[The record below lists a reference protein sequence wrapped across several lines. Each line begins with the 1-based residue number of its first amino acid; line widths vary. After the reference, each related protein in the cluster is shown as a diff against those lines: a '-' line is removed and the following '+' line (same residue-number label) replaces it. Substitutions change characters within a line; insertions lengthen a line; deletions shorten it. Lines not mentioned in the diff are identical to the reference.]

1 MDWKWYW
8 RNRSRPDSIYRGIS
22 LERQK
27 GHRREES
34 RSLGQD
40 LNQRS
45 PIQETGVLPTGT
57 WLSIECFMLQ
67 VNVCPKLDIV
77 QLINN
82 FGFRY
87 DFRAL
92 FFLKQSQHFDFT
104 ALGALV
110 TITGRV
116 RCNHNF
122 LNFDLQLM
130 NFVSKTV
137 RPVKVK
143 FFPVSANI
151 CSKIE
156 LTCE

>member
-1 MDWKWYW
+1 MDWKWFW
-8 RNRSRPDSIYRGIS
+8 RNRSWTNSIYRGIS
-22 LERQK
+22 FEGLK
-27 GHRREES
+27 GHKREDS
-34 RSLGQD
+34 RSLGRE

-57 WLSIECFMLQ
+57 WHSIECFMLQ
-67 VNVCPKLDIV
+67 VNVCSKLHIV

-87 DFRAL
+87 DFRAV

-104 ALGALV
+104 ALGVLV

-122 LNFDLQLM
+122 LNFDLQVI
-130 NFVSKTV
+130 NFVFKTV

-143 FFPVSANI
+143 SVPVSIDI
-151 CSKIE
+151 CSEI
-156 LTCE
+156 